1 MKSSSSKAPQS
12 HSRVLTPSGEMDAD
26 EASKKGVRWSICM
39 GVQLFCNLQQ
49 IMIKS
54 RAYIISAIQSSG
66 ASSKVLFYLIV
77 PDWQR
82 CRKVICQSSNK
93 KWNRNKHAL
102 TLSKTKF
109 ASYKCLKGKLK
120 FNFFSKV
127 LYFIVYKISVVFSV
141 FARFSSVTPS
151 HLFIFGLVV
160 ISISQVKV
168 ITLLAFI

>member
-26 EASKKGVRWSICM
+26 EAPKKGLRWSICM
-39 GVQLFCNLQQ
+39 GVQMFCNLQQ

-54 RAYIISAIQSSG
+54 RAYNVYHKCHPVIWGIIF
-66 ASSKVLFYLIV
+66 FYLIM
-77 PDWQR
+77 PDRQR
-82 CRKVICQSSNK
+82 RRKVICQSSNK

-151 HLFIFGLVV
+151 HLFIFCLVV